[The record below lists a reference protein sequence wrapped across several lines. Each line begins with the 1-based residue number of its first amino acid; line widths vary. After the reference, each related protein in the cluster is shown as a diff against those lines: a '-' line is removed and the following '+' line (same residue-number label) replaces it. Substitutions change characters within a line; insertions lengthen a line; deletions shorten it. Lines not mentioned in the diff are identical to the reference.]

1 MARKIDNK
9 VKINNVK
16 LIIDRKVTVEEV
28 AYKLGVS
35 TNNVR
40 HWLKVYIGN
49 QKKKRMRLI
58 AGIALLLI
66 ISVPIILFTIFHNK
80 TKPVSEPV
88 VQDKVA
94 EETTDVKTNTDKKS
108 IYNGMGKVFID
119 PGHGFSDSGTEA
131 PEEFGFKLTESEVVL
146 KISKRVVEILE
157 ANDYDVVMSRTENY
171 DEKQEDKLYKIS
183 LTERVR
189 LAKES
194 KADVFLSL
202 HVNAYEESNNVNG
215 YDLYYCEK
223 DDKYNDEAEKFAN
236 KITDEFIKKTG
247 IEKIRVHKEPRRSS
261 YQVTRQTTMPSLLF
275 EMGYATNK
283 EDAKR
288 LLDDKFLE
296 NIAMSIAEGI
306 MGYLTEIY
314 SM

>member
-1 MARKIDNK
+1 MARKIDTK

-16 LIIDRKVTVEEV
+16 LIIDRKVTIEEV

-40 HWLKVYIGN
+40 YWLKVYMEN

-58 AGIALLLI
+58 AGIVVLLI
-66 ISVPIILFTIFHNK
+66 ISIPIILFTIFHK
-80 TKPVSEPV
+80 KAKPVSENV
-88 VQDKVA
+88 VPDKVT
-94 EETTDVKTNTDKKS
+94 EETEKQNTDKKS
-108 IYNGMGKVFID
+108 IYNGMGTVFID

-131 PEEFGFKLTESEVVL
+131 PDKFGFKLIESEVVL
-146 KISKRVVEILE
+146 KIAKRVVEILE

-183 LTERVR
+183 LNERVR

-194 KADVFLSL
+194 KADVFISL

-223 DDKYNDEAEKFAN
+223 DDKYNEEVEKFAN
-236 KITDEFIKKTG
+236 KITDKFIKKTG

-283 EDAKR
+283 KDAKR
-288 LLDDKFLE
+288 LLDNEFLE
-296 NIAMSIAEGI
+296 NTAMSIAEGI